1 MVLPQIFDLDNLK
14 NRGIE
19 DNRREIEPITQ
30 EEEMNNDNHDNEEE
44 IEVRISSWIS
54 QSFTRLRDF
63 VTYKVQYLI
72 QKKL

>member
-19 DNRREIEPITQ
+19 DNRREIELITQ

-63 VTYKVQYLI
+63 VTYTVQYLI